1 MQPWKQGILWLV
13 PPLQALLAV
22 GTVASQPPNLL
33 AVTGI
38 ELLMGLAWW
47 ALVVLPRRRKV
58 FASGA
63 RGTTLAGEGRG
74 RRPATRENVMTT
86 APSYIARKAK
96 R

>member
-1 MQPWKQGILWLV
+1 MQPWKQGILWPV
-13 PPLQALLAV
+13 PPLQALLAL
-22 GTVASQPPNLL
+22 GTVASQPPPNLL

-47 ALVVLPRRRKV
+47 ALVVLPQRRRV

-74 RRPATRENVMTT
+74 H
-86 APSYIARKAK
+86 
-96 R
+96 